1 MFKILHA
8 RVTEVT
14 RKIITM
20 EESIKHILSGDDII
34 DDVPK
39 KEFVSILEFSTP
51 KDFSVKG

>member
-20 EESIKHILSGDDII
+20 EESIKHIFSGDDII

>member
-1 MFKILHA
+1 MHHACFVKRQFKKKMFKILHA

-20 EESIKHILSGDDII
+20 EESIKQILSGDDII

-39 KEFVSILEFSTP
+39 K
-51 KDFSVKG
+51 